1 MNYRTTLSLVF
12 ALILLSAFL
21 QAQVLRDP
29 KGALKNK
36 AINRIENRAER
47 SVDQGLDEAEQGA
60 EESIKGGKKE
70 KKNKPNEQNNNTS
83 TSSEGEKGKSSGGA
97 SAGGTP
103 KTESFK
109 SYSKFDFVS
118 GEKVIASEDFAQD
131 AIGDFPAKWNTNA
144 TAEVVTLSGK
154 SGKWLKIVNAEGSF
168 IPEFITDIPEN
179 STVEFELIYNN
190 WDQKYAYN
198 RKLIVA
204 LSKVEKQAISMKD
217 YNVGE
222 GALFT
227 WDGGMGNGSVKLEQL
242 GEGGYNTDLSGNKGM
257 EGIINPS
264 NNGKVFKISLW
275 RQKTRLRIYVD
286 ELKVFDMPRIFASN
300 LKLNELR
307 FYTQLT
313 NEDEEVYISNLRVAV
328 GAPDTRNKLITEGKF
343 VTTGITF
350 DVGSANIKP
359 SSYGVLK
366 EIANVLTENPEVKV
380 KIIGHTDSDGDA
392 AKNLDLSK
400 KRSESVSKVLNTE
413 FGIDPSRM
421 QTDGKGASEPA
432 QPNTSPAG
440 KANNRRVEF
449 LKL

>member
-12 ALILLSAFL
+12 ALILLSVSL

-70 KKNKPNEQNNNTS
+70 KKSKSNEQNNNTS
-83 TSSEGEKGKSSGGA
+83 SSSEGEKGKSSAGA

-179 STVEFELIYNN
+179 STIEFELIYNN

-198 RKLIVA
+198 RKLIMA

-227 WDGGMGNGSVKLEQL
+227 WDGGSGNGSVKLEQL

-275 RQKTRLRIYVD
+275 RQKH
-286 ELKVFDMPRIFASN
+286 A
-300 LKLNELR
+300 
-307 FYTQLT
+307 
-313 NEDEEVYISNLRVAV
+313 
-328 GAPDTRNKLITEGKF
+328 
-343 VTTGITF
+343 
-350 DVGSANIKP
+350 
-359 SSYGVLK
+359 
-366 EIANVLTENPEVKV
+366 
-380 KIIGHTDSDGDA
+380 
-392 AKNLDLSK
+392 
-400 KRSESVSKVLNTE
+400 
-413 FGIDPSRM
+413 
-421 QTDGKGASEPA
+421 
-432 QPNTSPAG
+432 
-440 KANNRRVEF
+440 
-449 LKL
+449 